1 MDRSGTSGAGHAGG
15 EVGDAHTGDESS
27 GGAMERTRSKVD
39 EAKESV
45 KQELRGAR
53 DDVQRRAVDTVNRQK
68 HQVAD
73 RLESIVHALHAA
85 HQSLR
90 DDDQSQLAS
99 YVGDL
104 THQVERSTGYL
115 RNNDFGGMMR
125 DMERLARN
133 NTGVFLGSTF
143 VAGMAMGRFLRASEP
158 QEQGGE
164 LAGYDT
170 RSYGGGYGA
179 GGFSSDVGTAGSTG
193 RAYGDLEN
201 AREFDRGDTGM
212 TDSPRRQGDIGFAGT
227 GRSGGASGGSES
239 TRTGDV
245 GRSEYRTGEL
255 GSDRP
260 GGATGT
266 RGSMG
271 APGEGGLTGGSER
284 GSSTSGEER

>member
-1 MDRSGTSGAGHAGG
+1 
-15 EVGDAHTGDESS
+15 
-27 GGAMERTRSKVD
+27 MERTRSKVD

-179 GGFSSDVGTAGSTG
+179 GGFSSDVGTAGSTAASTR
-193 RAYGDLEN
+193 RAY
-201 AREFDRGDTGM
+201 
-212 TDSPRRQGDIGFAGT
+212 
-227 GRSGGASGGSES
+227 
-239 TRTGDV
+239 
-245 GRSEYRTGEL
+245 GEL